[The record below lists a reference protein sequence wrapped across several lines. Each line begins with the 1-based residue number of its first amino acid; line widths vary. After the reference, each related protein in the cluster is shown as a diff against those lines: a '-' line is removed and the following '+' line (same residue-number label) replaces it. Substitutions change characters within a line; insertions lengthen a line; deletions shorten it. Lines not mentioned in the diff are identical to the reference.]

1 MSDISSTPE
10 ACLAC
15 GSKDLRP
22 LIDLGVQPHAND
34 FSETGQLKFT
44 ESLRLCGCLQC
55 GHAQQGVFINP
66 EVLFADYHY
75 ASGTSASLKRYFD
88 SYAAQLRLQFRAE
101 SSILEIACNDGSF
114 LESLRAHGFAKLK
127 GVDPAANI
135 VAMAHAK
142 GLNADA
148 NFFNQAYVA
157 QHAPTYDLIIG
168 QNVCAH
174 TPDPLDLLSAAAKVL
189 NEDGEIHIQTSQ
201 ANMLFNGEFDTIY
214 HEHYS
219 FFSAHSMQA
228 LAKRSGLVLCH
239 LSFPEIHGTSF
250 RFTLK
255 KPAHSQVDI
264 SVKQRLAYEVQQG
277 LLQGRVFQQF
287 STLAE
292 QRVNTYRKHML
303 QWQAQNRTVVGVG
316 VAAKSVTFFN
326 YAGVFPEHMVD
337 EAPLKIGR
345 FMPGSKVR
353 VKATPAV
360 AELPMGTIFV
370 IGAWNFFAELKE
382 KISKIRG
389 EKGRSD
395 AYVRY
400 LPELEI
406 QEC

>member
-1 MSDISSTPE
+1 MSDISSTPD

-15 GSKDLRP
+15 GSKDLRD

-34 FSETGQLKFT
+34 FSENGQLKFT
-44 ESLRLCGCLQC
+44 ESLRLCGCPHC
-55 GHAQQGVFINP
+55 GHAQQGVFVKP

-75 ASGTSASLKRYFD
+75 ASGTSSSLKRYFD
-88 SYAAQLRLQFRAE
+88 LYAKELRSQFPASARV
-101 SSILEIACNDGSF
+101 LEIACNDGSF
-114 LESLRAHGFAKLK
+114 LDSLAAEGFGHLH
-127 GVDPAANI
+127 GVDPAGNI
-135 VAMAHAK
+135 VETARAK
-142 GLNADA
+142 GLKVDAD
-148 NFFNQAYVA
+148 FFNQAYVA
-157 QHAPTYDLIIG
+157 QHPQTYDLIVG

-189 NEDGEIHIQTSQ
+189 NPEGEIHIQTSQ

-228 LAKRSGLVLCH
+228 LARRAGLVLCR
-239 LSFPEIHGTSF
+239 LSFPDIHGTSF
-250 RFTLK
+250 RFVLK
-255 KPAHSQVDI
+255 RIGHADP
-264 SVKQRLAYEVQQG
+264 SVTERLDYERVHG
-277 LLQGRVFQQF
+277 LLDGHCFKQF
-287 STLAE
+287 SILAE
-292 QRVNTYRKHML
+292 NRVNTYRKHMK
-303 QWQAQNRTVVGVG
+303 QWHAQKRTVVGVG

-326 YAGVFPEHMVD
+326 YAGVFPDHVVD

-345 FMPGSKVR
+345 FLPGSKVR
-353 VKATPAV
+353 VTATPAV
-360 AELPMGTIFV
+360 ADLPMGTIFV
-370 IGAWNFFAELKE
+370 IGAWNFYAELKE

-389 EKGRSD
+389 AKGKGD